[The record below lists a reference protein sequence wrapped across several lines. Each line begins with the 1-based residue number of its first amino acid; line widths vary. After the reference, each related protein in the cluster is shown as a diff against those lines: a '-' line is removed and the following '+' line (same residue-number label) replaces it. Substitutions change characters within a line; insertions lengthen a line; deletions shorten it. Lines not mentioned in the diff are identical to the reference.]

1 MDARP
6 QVERG
11 TAGLKLSVTAKPYN
25 YEIEHLNPLPLSAS
39 PAPAPQTWLTSPQW
53 LQQQAT
59 QPALGNLQAVFRA
72 ETGKKHFRFCIQ
84 KFSSIQLI
92 KQFIHLE
99 FLVLV
104 LNIYPRDG
112 KICFKYQPL
121 NLATLRVTGR
131 LFGEFSEKLCKPKLS
146 DPVKLQPGWR
156 GHKEAVQL
164 GTTRQQHNYQ
174 LDK

>member
-59 QPALGNLQAVFRA
+59 QSQRWVICKQSSGQKLETKILGFVF
-72 ETGKKHFRFCIQ
+72 KSSVRF
-84 KFSSIQLI
+84 
-92 KQFIHLE
+92 
-99 FLVLV
+99 
-104 LNIYPRDG
+104 N
-112 KICFKYQPL
+112 
-121 NLATLRVTGR
+121 
-131 LFGEFSEKLCKPKLS
+131 
-146 DPVKLQPGWR
+146 
-156 GHKEAVQL
+156 
-164 GTTRQQHNYQ
+164 
-174 LDK
+174 